1 MNKTTPPPPES
12 QKASAFLHKLR
23 AAIPAAAD
31 YIERELRRP
40 PAAPAAPAAPRS
52 GIAAPSARRAPAQH
66 KRARAAAKLTQAARR
81 AQRERD
87 RDDRILDKLH
97 RTISD
102 AGGTIQRQDLT
113 RIPSAVWRMT
123 AQVIADQTGRAARI
137 YLARMSARASAGAI
151 LRAALENGQAWADLR
166 ARRIAALGLALDAL
180 GRRTR
185 RRGLWTRVVMGITR
199 AAFCALLRNPFDPR
213 ERARPSVS
221 ACFGV
226 HRPGA
231 AEDTASNAI
240 GYFRALAR
248 AGAAYCQQLPTSQA
262 AACERGY
269 PSGHLPNRYWLLA
282 EPWELQSDEHA
293 ERFAQLHRAANADCD
308 ELDADDRARRA
319 PPPASAS
326 PPA

>member
-1 MNKTTPPPPES
+1 MPNTTPPPPLS
-12 QKASAFLHKLR
+12 QKSAAFLNKLR
-23 AAIPAAAD
+23 AAIPAAAY
-31 YIERELRRP
+31 YIDRELERP
-40 PAAPAAPAAPRS
+40 PAAPAPPAAARS
-52 GIAAPSARRAPAQH
+52 GIAAPTARRAPAQH
-66 KRARAAAKLTQAARR
+66 KRARAAAKLAQAARR
-81 AQRERD
+81 AHRERG

-113 RIPSAVWRMT
+113 RIPSAVWRMA

-180 GRRTR
+180 SRRTR

-226 HRPGA
+226 HRSGA
-231 AEDTASNAI
+231 ADDAASNAI

-248 AGAAYCQQLPTSQA
+248 AGAAYAQQLPTTQA
-262 AACERGY
+262 AACERGF

-282 EPWELQSDEHA
+282 EPGELQSDEHH
-293 ERFAQLHRAANADCD
+293 ERFQDLHRAANADCD